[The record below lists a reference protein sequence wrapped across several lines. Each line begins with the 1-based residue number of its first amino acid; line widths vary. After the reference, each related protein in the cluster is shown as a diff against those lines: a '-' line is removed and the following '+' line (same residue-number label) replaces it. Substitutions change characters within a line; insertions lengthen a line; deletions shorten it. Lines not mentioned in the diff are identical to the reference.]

1 MSESSDTQ
9 QGSIMFMGRDSFR
22 MEIVGAGADAGD
34 LSAIPRAFGE
44 SPTARIIER
53 RRSMQVPPPASV
65 AVFEPPAPPRRFTII
80 GICLMTF
87 ACGMAVA
94 TALNDLRRHAASPVV
109 AQAERAPAA
118 VPRAMQPV
126 SVPPVMQP
134 AAVPQVIV
142 VQPLPKLQSE
152 PAPLTASEPIA
163 KAPPNDPGQQK
174 RPAPAK
180 VAGSVRARPAPRP
193 RDSVP
198 APWTHPTEAGAIET
212 ASGKPAAAKKWVDP
226 FAE

>member
-1 MSESSDTQ
+1 MSEFSDTQ

-53 RRSMQVPPPASV
+53 RRSKQVPPPASV

-94 TALNDLRRHAASPVV
+94 TALNDLRRHEASPVV

-118 VPRAMQPV
+118 VPRAMQPA
-126 SVPPVMQP
+126 VPP
-134 AAVPQVIV
+134 VIV

-152 PAPLTASEPIA
+152 PAPLTASEPVA
-163 KAPPNDPGQQK
+163 KALPNDPDQQK

-180 VAGSVRARPAPRP
+180 VTGSVRARPAPRP
-193 RDSVP
+193 RDSAP

-212 ASGKPAAAKKWVDP
+212 APGKPAAAKKWVDP